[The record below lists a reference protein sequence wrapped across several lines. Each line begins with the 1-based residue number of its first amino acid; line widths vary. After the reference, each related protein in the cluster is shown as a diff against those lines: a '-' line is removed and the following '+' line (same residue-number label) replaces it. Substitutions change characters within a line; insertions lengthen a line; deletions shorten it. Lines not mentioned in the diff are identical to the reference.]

1 MRFLPI
7 IIILALL
14 SDRDCFGQNA
24 LPVDTPPADAL
35 LTEQFK
41 TAIADLDHPD
51 FERREAAADQL
62 FAMGG
67 SALTALSE
75 AAESGSPEVSVRAFE
90 ILQRMYRGDDEA
102 TFEALE
108 DVLSNLKANDQL
120 AVAARAERAFDNG
133 AETRQKRA
141 ISQFERLGGIIQFS
155 DRGVDRQPLARPYI
169 QYIMIGRDW
178 EGGAAGLRLLPRIED
193 LRLSRS
199 QLYII
204 RGIEVPEETL
214 LDLMAELPF
223 LEIQRRGP
231 ARLGITSESR
241 AVGCVVGAIDPGS
254 AADLAGLKPR
264 DEVTEIDGNEVNSF
278 EGLVEVVGRKE
289 PGDEIPIVFRR
300 GTETHKVVA
309 KLSAWVKPNASRK
322 ILPQK

>member
-1 MRFLPI
+1 MRILQ
-7 IIILALL
+7 IILIFALCANRE
-14 SDRDCFGQNA
+14 SCAQDI
-24 LPVDTPPADAL
+24 PPADAL
-35 LTEQFK
+35 LTEQFRM
-41 TAIADLDHPD
+41 AVSDLDHPD
-51 FERREAAADQL
+51 FDRRETAADQL
-62 FAMGG
+62 FSMGA
-67 SALTALSE
+67 SALNALAE

-90 ILQRMYRGDDEA
+90 ILQRMYRGDDES
-102 TFEALE
+102 TFEAIE
-108 DVLSNLKANDQL
+108 IVFSNLKANAHL

-141 ISQFERLGGIIQFS
+141 IAQFERLGGIIQFS
-155 DRGVDRQPLARPYI
+155 DRGVDRQPLARPFI

-178 EGGAAGLRLLPRIED
+178 MGGETGFRLLPRIED

-204 RGIEVPEETL
+204 RGIEVSEETI

-241 AVGCVVGAIDPGS
+241 VIGCVIGAIDPGS
-254 AADLAGLKPR
+254 AADLAGMKPR
-264 DEVTEIDGNEVNSF
+264 DEVIEIDGHEVNSF

-300 GTETHKVVA
+300 GQETLKVVA
-309 KLSAWVKPNASRK
+309 KLSAWVRPNSARQV
-322 ILPQK
+322 PAQK